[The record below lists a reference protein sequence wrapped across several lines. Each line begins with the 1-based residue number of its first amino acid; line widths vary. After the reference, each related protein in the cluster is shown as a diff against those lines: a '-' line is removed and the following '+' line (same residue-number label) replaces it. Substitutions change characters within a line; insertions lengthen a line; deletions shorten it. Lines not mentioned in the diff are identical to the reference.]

1 MQVTIILFHNSEMNK
16 LSDEKRAM
24 ILKALVEG
32 NSMRATAR
40 LTGTSKNTVSR
51 LLKNVGTYCMDQHD
65 ALVRGVESER
75 VQCDEIWSFC
85 GAKERNVPKDEK
97 HQGRGDV
104 WTWTALC
111 QDSKLMIAYRVG
123 CRGAMTGVP
132 FMQDLADRLRNRV
145 HLSTDG
151 HGVYPR
157 AVERAFGWGG
167 ADYGRMVKIY
177 GQSSEGQRRYSPPV
191 CLGAE
196 KSRVMGNPVM
206 EDTCTSH
213 VERSNLTLRMHSRRF
228 TRLTNAFSKKI
239 AFHEYAVA
247 LHFMYYNFC
256 KPHTTLTKERK
267 GIKTTPAKAAG
278 LTDRVWKIEELLP
291 PDFV

>member
-1 MQVTIILFHNSEMNK
+1 MNK
-16 LSDEKRAM
+16 LSNKKRAM
-24 ILKALVEG
+24 ILRVLVEG

-51 LLKNVGTYCMDQHD
+51 LLRNVGVYCHEQHD
-65 ALVRGVESER
+65 ALVRGMESGR

-97 HQGRGDV
+97 RQGRGDV

-111 QDSKLMIAYRVG
+111 RDTKLLIAYRVG
-123 CRGAMTGVP
+123 CRGAATGLP
-132 FMQDLADRLRNRV
+132 FMQDLADRLVSRV

-167 ADYGRMVKIY
+167 ADYGTVVKAY
-177 GQSSEGQRRYSPPV
+177 GQTSEGQRRYSPPV
-191 CLGAE
+191 CLGSE
-196 KSRVMGNPVM
+196 KKRVMGNPALD
-206 EDTCTSH
+206 DTCTSH

-228 TRLTNAFSKKI
+228 TRLTNAFSKTVE
-239 AFHEYAVA
+239 FHKYAVA

-256 KPHTTLTKERK
+256 KAHATLTKEAG

-291 PDFV
+291 PNFV

>member
-104 WTWTALC
+104 WTFA
-111 QDSKLMIAYRVG
+111 S
-123 CRGAMTGVP
+123 
-132 FMQDLADRLRNRV
+132 
-145 HLSTDG
+145 
-151 HGVYPR
+151 
-157 AVERAFGWGG
+157 
-167 ADYGRMVKIY
+167 
-177 GQSSEGQRRYSPPV
+177 
-191 CLGAE
+191 
-196 KSRVMGNPVM
+196 
-206 EDTCTSH
+206 
-213 VERSNLTLRMHSRRF
+213 
-228 TRLTNAFSKKI
+228 
-239 AFHEYAVA
+239 
-247 LHFMYYNFC
+247 
-256 KPHTTLTKERK
+256 
-267 GIKTTPAKAAG
+267 
-278 LTDRVWKIEELLP
+278 
-291 PDFV
+291 